1 MAGKKPLSPSSY
13 RKASEKHLKNQPKLV
28 TGKAASNMAKA
39 KARHYTRGDK
49 LMKQVSSTL
58 QQIAASHPNPKA
70 KKQAKLALKKLGEAQ
85 NAFGTAS
92 LCQGGVSWNT
102 DDT

>member
-13 RKASEKHLKNQPKLV
+13 RKAAEKHLKNQPKLV
-28 TGKAASNMAKA
+28 KGKAAANMAKA
-39 KARHYTRGDK
+39 KAKHYVRGDK

-58 QQIAASHPNPKA
+58 QKIAASHPKPSA
-70 KKQAKLALKKLGEAQ
+70 KKQAKMALKKLGEAQ
-85 NAFGTAS
+85 NAFGSAS
-92 LCQGGVSWNT
+92 LCQGGTTWNN